1 MIKTLFLALILFFL
15 GACSTKRMTVNG
27 LICPEGFSTHQ
38 VHKDLTQCQYY
49 DEKKAAEASH
59 SPIKPACIECLESKG
74 YQLEE

>member
-1 MIKTLFLALILFFL
+1 MKILFLTLAVLLL
-15 GACSTKRMTVNG
+15 SGCSSKSVTING

-38 VHKDLTQCQYY
+38 VQKDLTQCQYY